1 MRITVEMDQAQ
12 LDDLQERLAFIKGG
26 WERAVV
32 RAMNTAASQAKTR
45 TALRAKAILT
55 ADPERIEAA
64 LVIKKAT
71 YGARSAKLHISGRRI
86 PLFRFDVSFMYP
98 TVEGGVTAKTL
109 QGASPLVLKHA
120 FVTKVLSGSDDNPGP
135 NHWGVFSRRG
145 EKRRMTRGRYA
156 GEIRQPIVEHFG
168 PNIATVF
175 EKTPGLEAE
184 IMQLAADKFAAEAAR
199 QAEFLIQKS
208 LGDGDD

>member
-1 MRITVEMDQAQ
+1 MRLTVDLDQGD
-12 LDDLQERLAFIKGG
+12 LDDLRERLAFIKGG
-26 WERAVV
+26 WERAMV
-32 RAMNTAASQAKTR
+32 RAMNTAASQARTR
-45 TALRAKAILT
+45 MVVRARAILT
-55 ADPERIEAA
+55 ADPERIDASL
-64 LVIKKAT
+64 LVKKAT
-71 YGARSAKLHISGRRI
+71 YGDRSAKLHISGLPI

-98 TVEGGVTAKTL
+98 TVAGGVTAKTL
-109 QGASPLVLKHA
+109 QGGSPLVLKHA

-135 NHWGVFSRRG
+135 NHWGVFTRRG
-145 EKRRMTRGRYA
+145 EKRRMTRGRYV
-156 GEIRQPIVEHFG
+156 GEMRQPIVEHFG

-208 LGDGDD
+208 QGDGDG